1 MHSTSNLNDGYM
13 GSGKRLWLSI
23 NKHGKKNHTK
33 EILEFLDDRESL
45 INREIQLVNEDILN
59 DSMCMNLMK
68 GGKGGFIS
76 IDQQKNRSSAGGKRH
91 SELLIT
97 DSEYSDRVATNK
109 REGLIRR
116 WKDPEYRSKLMVI
129 VGTNFKNKQH
139 STETK
144 KLMSASHKNKGLAD
158 SNSQFGTCWITNMS
172 ENAKIHRGDI
182 VPDGWQL
189 GRIIK

>member
-1 MHSTSNLNDGYM
+1 
-13 GSGKRLWLSI
+13 
-23 NKHGKKNHTK
+23 
-33 EILEFLDDRESL
+33 
-45 INREIQLVNEDILN
+45 
-59 DSMCMNLMK
+59 
-68 GGKGGFIS
+68 
-76 IDQQKNRSSAGGKRH
+76 
-91 SELLIT
+91 LIT

-158 SNSQFGTCWITNMS
+158 SNSQFGTCRITNMS

>member
-68 GGKGGFIS
+68 GGKGGFI
-76 IDQQKNRSSAGGKRH
+76 
-91 SELLIT
+91 
-97 DSEYSDRVATNK
+97 
-109 REGLIRR
+109 
-116 WKDPEYRSKLMVI
+116 
-129 VGTNFKNKQH
+129 
-139 STETK
+139 
-144 KLMSASHKNKGLAD
+144 
-158 SNSQFGTCWITNMS
+158 
-172 ENAKIHRGDI
+172 
-182 VPDGWQL
+182 
-189 GRIIK
+189 